1 MVRYSLRIIKNSGQ
15 KNLNYKTTD
24 KWFSKYIRLRDS
36 DDTGILNCIS
46 CGIPIHWTKADA
58 GHFIKRQFKS
68 TRYNEKNCNGQCRK
82 CNWLLQGNDIEYA
95 KGLVKKWGP
104 GIVERLEIAKNRTL
118 PMGRFELKHIADYYR
133 MRFNQMKKL
142 KGL

>member
-1 MVRYSLRIIKNSGQ
+1 MSL
-15 KNLNYKTTD
+15 KTAD
-24 KWFSKYIRLRDS
+24 KWFSKFIRIRDA
-36 DDTGILNCIS
+36 DDDGIITCIS
-46 CGIPIHWTKADA
+46 CSIRKHWKNMDC

-68 TRYNEKNCNGQCRK
+68 LRYNEKNCNGQCRK

-95 KGLVKKWGP
+95 KGLVKKYGS
-104 GIVERLEIAKNRTL
+104 GVLEQLVATKHRTL

-133 MRFNQMKKL
+133 MKFNQLKKL

>member
-1 MVRYSLRIIKNSGQ
+1 MTL
-15 KNLNYKTTD
+15 KTAD
-24 KWFSKYIRLRDS
+24 KWFSKFIRARDA

-46 CGIPIHWTKADA
+46 CGIPVHWKKADA

-68 TRYNEKNCNGQCRK
+68 LRYNEKNVNGQCRK

-95 KGLVKKWGP
+95 KGLEKKYGK
-104 GIVERLEIAKNRTL
+104 GILEQLLATKNRTVK
-118 PMGRFELKHIADYYR
+118 MGRFELKHIANYYR
-133 MRFNQMKKL
+133 MKFNQLKKL